1 MNHQIF
7 DFDSSKSSCQFKPMR
22 RLLLLVPF
30 LYFSSCID
38 KQEAAKTDGSIVTT
52 VGMIADV
59 TRQIAGDKLEVI
71 NLIGEGIDP
80 HMHQPSKSEI
90 DKIQKAGLVLYNGLF
105 LEGKMGTILKSRADQ
120 GNPVSAVAEGIDV
133 QVIDL
138 GFPDP
143 HLWMDVSIWSK
154 VARKI
159 GDELAAFDPDNGDQ
173 YQKQRE
179 EYQKNLNDLHT
190 YALMVFPTIPEKQRV
205 LVTAHDAF
213 SYLGRAYGI
222 EVRGIQGIST
232 DSEAGTKD
240 INELVSYLVENKIP
254 AIFVESSVP
263 DKSVKAVIEGAAEKD
278 HAVKIG
284 GELFSDAMGPAGTYQ
299 GTYIGM
305 MDHNITTIVNGLG
318 GSAPEGGFQNKLQD

>member
-1 MNHQIF
+1 MKKLFLLI
-7 DFDSSKSSCQFKPMR
+7 S
-22 RLLLLVPF
+22 LLLF
-30 LYFSSCID
+30 GACSN
-38 KQEAAKTDGSIVTT
+38 KEEAAKTDGTVVTT
-52 VGMIADV
+52 IGMIADV
-59 TRQIAGDKLEVI
+59 SRQIAGDNQEII

-80 HMHQPSKSEI
+80 HMYQPSKSEI

-120 GNPVSAVAEGIDV
+120 GNPVSAVAEEIDI
-133 QVIDL
+133 QVI
-138 GFPDP
+138 GSSVPDP

-154 VARKI
+154 VAKNI
-159 GDELAAFDPDNGDQ
+159 GDELATFDSKNADE
-173 YQKQRE
+173 YQKRRE

-232 DSEAGTKD
+232 ESEAGTKD
-240 INELVSYLVENKIP
+240 INDLVTYLVDNKIP
-254 AIFVESSVP
+254 AIFVESSVSE
-263 DKSVKAVIEGAAEKD
+263 KSVKTVIEGAAEKG
-278 HAVKIG
+278 HTVKIG

-305 MDHNITTIVNGLG
+305 MDHNITTIVNALG
-318 GSAPEGGFQNKLQD
+318 GSAPKGGFQNKLND

>member
-1 MNHQIF
+1 MKNLF
-7 DFDSSKSSCQFKPMR
+7 LLVS
-22 RLLLLVPF
+22 LLLF
-30 LYFSSCID
+30 GACSN
-38 KQEAAKTDGSIVTT
+38 KEEAAKTDGTVVTT
-52 VGMIADV
+52 IGMIADV
-59 TRQIAGDKLEVI
+59 SRQIAGDNQEII

-120 GNPVSAVAEGIDV
+120 GNPVSAVAEGIDI
-133 QVIDL
+133 QVI
-138 GFPDP
+138 GSSVPDP

-154 VARKI
+154 VAKNI
-159 GDELAAFDPDNGDQ
+159 GDELATFDSKNADE
-173 YQKQRE
+173 YQKRRE

-232 DSEAGTKD
+232 ESEAGTKD
-240 INELVSYLVENKIP
+240 INDLVTYLVDNKIP
-254 AIFVESSVP
+254 AIFVESSVSE
-263 DKSVKAVIEGAAEKD
+263 KSVKTVIEGAAEKG
-278 HAVKIG
+278 HTVKIG

-305 MDHNITTIVNGLG
+305 MDHNITTIVNALG
-318 GSAPEGGFQNKLQD
+318 GSAPKGGFQNKLND

>member
-1 MNHQIF
+1 MKKLF
-7 DFDSSKSSCQFKPMR
+7 LLVS
-22 RLLLLVPF
+22 LLLF
-30 LYFSSCID
+30 GACSN
-38 KQEAAKTDGSIVTT
+38 KEEAAKTDGTVVTT
-52 VGMIADV
+52 IGMIADV
-59 TRQIAGDKLEVI
+59 SRQIAGDNQEII

-80 HMHQPSKSEI
+80 HMYQPSKSEI

-120 GNPVSAVAEGIDV
+120 GNPVSAVAEEIDI
-133 QVIDL
+133 QVI
-138 GFPDP
+138 GSSVPDP

-154 VARKI
+154 VAKNI
-159 GDELAAFDPDNGDQ
+159 GDELATFDSKNADE
-173 YQKQRE
+173 YQKRRE
-179 EYQKNLNDLHT
+179 EYQKTLNDLHT

-232 DSEAGTKD
+232 ESEAGTKD
-240 INELVSYLVENKIP
+240 INDLVTYLVDNKIP
-254 AIFVESSVP
+254 AIFVESSVSE
-263 DKSVKAVIEGAAEKD
+263 KSVKTVIEGAAEKG
-278 HAVKIG
+278 HTVKIG

-305 MDHNITTIVNGLG
+305 MDHNITTIVNALG
-318 GSAPEGGFQNKLQD
+318 GSAPKGGFQNKLND

>member
-1 MNHQIF
+1 MKNLF
-7 DFDSSKSSCQFKPMR
+7 LLVVS
-22 RLLLLVPF
+22 LLLF
-30 LYFSSCID
+30 GACSN
-38 KQEAAKTDGSIVTT
+38 KEEAAKTDGTVVTT
-52 VGMIADV
+52 IGMIADV
-59 TRQIAGDKLEVI
+59 SRQIAGDNQEII

-120 GNPVSAVAEGIDV
+120 GNPVSAVAEGIDI
-133 QVIDL
+133 QVI
-138 GFPDP
+138 GSSVPDP

-154 VARKI
+154 VAKNI
-159 GDELAAFDPDNGDQ
+159 GDELATFDSKNADE
-173 YQKQRE
+173 YQKRRE
-179 EYQKNLNDLHT
+179 EYQNNLNDLHT

-232 DSEAGTKD
+232 ESEAGTKD
-240 INELVSYLVENKIP
+240 INDLVTYLVDNKIP
-254 AIFVESSVP
+254 AIFVESSVSE
-263 DKSVKAVIEGAAEKD
+263 KSVKTVIEGAAEKG
-278 HAVKIG
+278 HTVKIG

-305 MDHNITTIVNGLG
+305 MDHNITTIVNALG
-318 GSAPEGGFQNKLQD
+318 GSAPKGGFQNKLND